1 MLPRSNP
8 YTVGISLVIIV
19 FMVIMNEVV
28 KPRAAK
34 LFKFPVPAELI
45 AVVGGTAASFLLRFE
60 ENYKVHLVG
69 ASMLYVVKSFYKL
82 NSRSFFT
89 VPIGLPPPI
98 MPPINLLW
106 LVAVDAIAISI
117 VSYSVTISMAMIFAK
132 KQSYEVKANQEMLA
146 LVSSVH

>member
-1 MLPRSNP
+1 MQSNH
-8 YTVGISLVIIV
+8 
-19 FMVIMNEVV
+19 
-28 KPRAAK
+28 
-34 LFKFPVPAELI
+34 FKF
-45 AVVGGTAASFLLRFE
+45 
-60 ENYKVHLVG
+60 
-69 ASMLYVVKSFYKL
+69 
-82 NSRSFFT
+82 NSRFFFT

-146 LVSSVH
+146 LVSSIH

>member
-8 YTVGISLVIIV
+8 YTVGISVVIIV

-60 ENYKVHLVG
+60 ENCEVHLVG
-69 ASMLYVVKSFYKL
+69 ASMLHAVKSFQ
-82 NSRSFFT
+82 
-89 VPIGLPPPI
+89 I
-98 MPPINLLW
+98 
-106 LVAVDAIAISI
+106 
-117 VSYSVTISMAMIFAK
+117 
-132 KQSYEVKANQEMLA
+132 
-146 LVSSVH
+146 